1 MDWMQNVLH
10 SVNKVTIK
18 SSLLTMLQ
26 AGREE
31 VKDKKEK
38 EMEERM
44 KQKML

>member
-1 MDWMQNVLH
+1 M
-10 SVNKVTIK
+10 TIK

>member
-1 MDWMQNVLH
+1 MQKVLIRGQH
-10 SVNKVTIK
+10 VTIK
-18 SSLLTMLQ
+18 STLLTVLQ

-44 KQKML
+44 KQKIL

>member
-1 MDWMQNVLH
+1 MDWMQNVLIRGQH
-10 SVNKVTIK
+10 VTIK

>member
-1 MDWMQNVLH
+1 MDWMQKVLIRGQH
-10 SVNKVTIK
+10 VTIK
-18 SSLLTMLQ
+18 STLLTVLQ

-44 KQKML
+44 KQKIL